1 MIISNEVNVSA
12 KYFIN
17 PISPEGTDYFPS
29 IEGFISCRQAT
40 LERPRCVGFSI
51 RHDILSGFL
60 IRQLFHC
67 KGLNDAVLMM
77 VKADFKS

>member
-1 MIISNEVNVSA
+1 MIISNEVNVLA

-40 LERPRCVGFSI
+40 LERSLGTHAPVVS
-51 RHDILSGFL
+51 
-60 IRQLFHC
+60 
-67 KGLNDAVLMM
+67 
-77 VKADFKS
+77 DFQSDTIYYQDF